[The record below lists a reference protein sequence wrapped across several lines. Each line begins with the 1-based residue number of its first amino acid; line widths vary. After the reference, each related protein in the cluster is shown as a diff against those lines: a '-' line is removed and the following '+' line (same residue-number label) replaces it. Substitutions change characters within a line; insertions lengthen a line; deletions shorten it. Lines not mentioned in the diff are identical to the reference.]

1 MLRGS
6 SDTPTGKLPLLFN
19 AKDLSY

>member
-19 AKDLSY
+19 AKDLSN